1 MSVTMTTLRAHHEHG
16 MNSGAEPGNSDL
28 LLSQQASVRS
38 TLMSAAPSCRK
49 VEQAYETFATAAETS
64 PLNVMLTQ
72 ALAAT

>member
-1 MSVTMTTLRAHHEHG
+1 MTTLRAHHEHG

-38 TLMSAAPSCRK
+38 TLMSAA
-49 VEQAYETFATAAETS
+49 YETFATAAETS